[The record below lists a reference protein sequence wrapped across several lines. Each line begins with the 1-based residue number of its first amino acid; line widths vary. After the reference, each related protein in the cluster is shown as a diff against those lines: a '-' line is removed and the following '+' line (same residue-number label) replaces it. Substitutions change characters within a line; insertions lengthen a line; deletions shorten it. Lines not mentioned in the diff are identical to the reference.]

1 MEVSRKQILLE
12 ILSELKDIWDWA
24 PILESNI
31 ENGIFNDAQ
40 IAEIEEFLREKAK
53 SERNEKERANIA
65 LIQNKLSKYRALEQ
79 IEKKSDREDAESV
92 LGFFS

>member
-31 ENGIFNDAQ
+31 ENGVFSDAQ
-40 IAEIEEFLREKAK
+40 IDEIEEFLREKAK
-53 SERNEKERANIA
+53 SVRSEKEKANIT

-92 LGFFS
+92 L